1 MADVGRT
8 RTTGVTGAVVYDFS
22 RAQARRAASATA
34 TPADTAGISEDA
46 RELSR
51 AREAVEAA
59 PDVRADRVRSL
70 QQQIRTGNY
79 NPDPREVA
87 KRIMERGL

>member
-59 PDVRADRVRSL
+59 PDVRADRVRAL
-70 QQQIRTGNY
+70 QQQIRNGNY

-87 KRIMERGL
+87 KRILERGL

>member
-8 RTTGVTGAVVYDFS
+8 RTTGATGAVVYDFG
-22 RAQARRAASATA
+22 RAQARRAAATA
-34 TPADTAGISEDA
+34 ARPADTAGISDGA

-59 PDVRADRVRSL
+59 SDVRAERVRAL
-70 QQQIRTGNY
+70 QHQIRNGQY

-87 KRIMERGL
+87 KKIIERGL

>member
-1 MADVGRT
+1 M
-8 RTTGVTGAVVYDFS
+8 
-22 RAQARRAASATA
+22 A

-70 QQQIRTGNY
+70 QQQIRNGNY

>member
-70 QQQIRTGNY
+70 QQQIRNGNY

>member
-70 QQQIRTGNY
+70 QQQIRNGNY

-87 KRIMERGL
+87 KRIMEHGL